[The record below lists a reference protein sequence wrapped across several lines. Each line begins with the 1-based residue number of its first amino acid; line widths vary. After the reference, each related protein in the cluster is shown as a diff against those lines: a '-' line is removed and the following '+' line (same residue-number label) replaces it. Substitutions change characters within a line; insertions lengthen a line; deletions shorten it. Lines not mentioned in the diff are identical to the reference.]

1 MNFELS
7 AKPMLN
13 YKLRIISCA
22 DVELRVTNYKLRIV
36 GCPDYESYNRE
47 LSLLAEGMFIA
58 QLIPNYIIPNR
69 RSRQLKIRNL
79 LYEI

>member
-1 MNFELS
+1 MLS
-7 AKPMLN
+7 
-13 YKLRIISCA
+13 YGLRIINY
-22 DVELRVTNYKLRIV
+22 ELLAVLIMNHTII
-36 GCPDYESYNRE
+36 E